1 MEKNM
6 IITIVLVVLVIF
18 SAAQAVQLNSL
29 EKRIVSEPLN
39 FLTASGSAPKVSKV
53 STSSLVA
60 LKGSVFPN
68 IDTPKARAV
77 GESPK

>member
-29 EKRIVSEPLN
+29 EKRIVSEGISPDTTKLGN
-39 FLTASGSAPKVSKV
+39 SASGVNVPGN
-53 STSSLVA
+53 LNN
-60 LKGSVFPN
+60 LPQM
-68 IDTPKARAV
+68 V
-77 GESPK
+77 GGC